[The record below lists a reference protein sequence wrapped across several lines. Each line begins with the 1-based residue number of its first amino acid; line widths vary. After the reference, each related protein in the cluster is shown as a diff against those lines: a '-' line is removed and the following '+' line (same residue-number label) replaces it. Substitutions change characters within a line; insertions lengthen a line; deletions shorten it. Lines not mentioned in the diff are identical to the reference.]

1 MSSASQYVKFGG
13 CLGFSAVFLLVLL
26 KNRDIV
32 SALMDASI
40 ACVIMAFVFKQLHSY
55 TSSLGKEVREK
66 NITNPSDQGDFKG
79 EADYESL
86 TDGRAEEK

>member
-32 SALMDASI
+32 GALMDASI
-40 ACVIMAFVFKQLHSY
+40 ACVIMAFVFKQLHGY
-55 TSSLGKEVREK
+55 TSSLGKKVK
-66 NITNPSDQGDFKG
+66 
-79 EADYESL
+79 EAKKTASSAKAGYEEESGYNSL
-86 TDGRAEEK
+86 TDDRAE